1 MKEFRSVLKRDF
13 LYVAVYA
20 VVAVL
25 IMTQLENWRC
35 EGNLQRQPDTNGF
48 AYCLVSS
55 FHAYLVSVVLR
66 Y

>member
-1 MKEFRSVLKRDF
+1 MKEFRSVLKRAF

-25 IMTQLENWRC
+25 IMTQLDNWRC
-35 EGNLQRQPDTNGF
+35 EGKLQRQPDTNGF

-55 FHAYLVSVVLR
+55 FHA
-66 Y
+66 